1 MVNIAKLTKKRLG
14 ELLIAEG
21 LIHNDQVQ
29 EALAEQQKNGLLL
42 GEALIKLGYVTE
54 LDIAGALS
62 TQFGL
67 PYIDASRYTISI
79 DLFKAMPVEFWG
91 KNQIVPLDKIG
102 DIITFAVAGPLS
114 ETVFKDIEKKIGKNI
129 HLFVSTASQ
138 VKLAVKNCVELIEG
152 AKTE

>member
-114 ETVFKDIEKKIGKNI
+114 ETVFK
-129 HLFVSTASQ
+129 
-138 VKLAVKNCVELIEG
+138 
-152 AKTE
+152 

>member
-67 PYIDASRYTISI
+67 PYIDAPLPEPFQRRR
-79 DLFKAMPVEFWG
+79 APVPACEYCI
-91 KNQIVPLDKIG
+91 NDVLDIRKCPG
-102 DIITFAVAGPLS
+102 GRVGPLL
-114 ETVFKDIEKKIGKNI
+114 
-129 HLFVSTASQ
+129 H
-138 VKLAVKNCVELIEG
+138 KL
-152 AKTE
+152 